1 MVWSSLHVCLSR
13 CEVWLT
19 RAGDTSMD
27 HVSGYFL
34 SWSPTLYT
42 CRLPSR
48 LPNLLQSDLFSEVSP
63 SGSHSKAKV
72 GVRVLFLTRSQRH
85 LRLHLCPYCTCAC
98 VRACVRECIPCTYN
112 MCIIYAHMY
121 TYSVCTHVCRVECA
135 CVHVCMCMCVCV
147 CLWHCC
153 ITAADDTQCPPT

>member
-13 CEVWLT
+13 CVVWLT

-98 VRACVRECIPCTYN
+98 VRECIPCTYK